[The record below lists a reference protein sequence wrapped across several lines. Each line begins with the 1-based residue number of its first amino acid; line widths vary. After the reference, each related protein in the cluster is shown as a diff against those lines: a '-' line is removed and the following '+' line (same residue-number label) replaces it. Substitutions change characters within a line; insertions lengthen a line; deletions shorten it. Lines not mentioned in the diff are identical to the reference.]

1 MILTGSRPAQTQPA
15 AHFLWK
21 RNVKEKIKVDA
32 KNLLTLKRYS
42 AIY

>member
-21 RNVKEKIKVDA
+21 RNVKEKIKVDV
-32 KNLLTLKRYS
+32 KNLLTLNR
-42 AIY
+42 